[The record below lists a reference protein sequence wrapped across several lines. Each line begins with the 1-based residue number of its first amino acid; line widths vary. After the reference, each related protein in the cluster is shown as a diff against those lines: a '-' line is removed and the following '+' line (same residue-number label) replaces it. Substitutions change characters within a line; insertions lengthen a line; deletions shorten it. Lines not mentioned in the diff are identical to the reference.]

1 MNITINTNLIP
12 TLERLATGRNIT
24 PQEHLEDYINSYL
37 LSQYK
42 QHIIAKISD
51 EKVDNLTQLDEVIV
65 AKKLAI
71 KEAYDLANP
80 KNGEVS
86 EVPVVG

>member
-1 MNITINTNLIP
+1 MLNININENLIP

-51 EKVDNLTQLDEVIV
+51 ETINILVQLDDAIV
-65 AKKLAI
+65 AKKVEI
-71 KEAYDLANP
+71 KDAYELANP
-80 KNGEVS
+80 VVVVE
-86 EVPVVG
+86 PVIK